1 MEPLIAVL
9 LMFGL
14 GMAAEAYRILIWRR
28 MKKTDYLALTG
39 FLALAAVYSP
49 LLAEGKLTGS
59 YIYDGFVIF
68 YFVFPAFYLM
78 YFKKMIL
85 PAIDERVLLVWN
97 ILFIYATASFFGK
110 LGLWAVAVATIFIGA
125 IIILLV
131 KNMQLSPKIKS
142 IFYLW
147 YLFIVLT
154 LGIMQLGFGDL
165 LTANNP
171 VTAFLGGMASLYLF
185 VCVIQIVRMIL
196 PFPSKRQTPEER
208 MAEWR
213 DDARLMADKFCG
225 QQVPP
230 RQMLAVA
237 VLAAALIAANSYFG
251 LMRLSTLIAV
261 VMVATAYAVEAYGE
275 KAAA

>member
-97 ILFIYATASFFGK
+97 ILFTRRHLFLESWDFGRPRSRH
-110 LGLWAVAVATIFIGA
+110 F
-125 IIILLV
+125 
-131 KNMQLSPKIKS
+131 LSGQS
-142 IFYLW
+142 
-147 YLFIVLT
+147 LF
-154 LGIMQLGFGDL
+154 
-165 LTANNP
+165 
-171 VTAFLGGMASLYLF
+171 
-185 VCVIQIVRMIL
+185 R
-196 PFPSKRQTPEER
+196 
-208 MAEWR
+208 W
-213 DDARLMADKFCG
+213 
-225 QQVPP
+225 
-230 RQMLAVA
+230 
-237 VLAAALIAANSYFG
+237 
-251 LMRLSTLIAV
+251 
-261 VMVATAYAVEAYGE
+261 
-275 KAAA
+275 